1 MLILP
6 KAFYFSVTFLSDSL
20 SLDKSGIYFCYNKQQ
35 FLYRP
40 SRDFGKMD
48 YRANDGISSL
58 RIRGRPKITSLFV
71 GEFRKNIL
79 CIVKFRLFKK
89 GQKADEIFH
98 LICC

>member
-1 MLILP
+1 MYLKKYFLILAKRTTIGVLILP
-6 KAFYFSVTFLSDSL
+6 EAFYFSVTFLSDSL

-58 RIRGRPKITSLFV
+58 RIRGHS
-71 GEFRKNIL
+71 
-79 CIVKFRLFKK
+79 
-89 GQKADEIFH
+89 
-98 LICC
+98 